1 MKKNNKGFSL
11 IELSIVLIIMG
22 LLVAGITGGAALIKS
37 AQLRSIITESNNQ
50 RAGYNTYYGQNDA
63 VPGGIDEALTIKT
76 SQQAWDALKTEN
88 IIDKEATGGFLPSK
102 FKRTYWFL
110 NTQGD
115 SASSFAKS
123 NVMVACGKASDSSE
137 KAAVDTIIDGK
148 DALSLLAKMDNGEG
162 DTGSVY
168 AITNT
173 SGGEALLNAAGV
185 KDPASDLT
193 NKYILMMKMDF

>member
-22 LLVAGITGGAALIKS
+22 LLVAGITGGSALIKS

-63 VPGGIDEALTIKT
+63 VPGGIDEALTIKS
-76 SQQAWDALKTEN
+76 SQEAWTALKTEN

-123 NVMVACGKASDSSE
+123 NVMVACGKTSSGEE
-137 KAAVDTIIDGK
+137 KAGVDTIFDGK
-148 DALSLLAKMDNGEG
+148 DAVSLLTKLDNGEG

-168 AITNT
+168 AITSES
-173 SGGEALLNAAGV
+173 SGETLLNASGV
-185 KDPASDLT
+185 ATPDADK
-193 NKYILMMKMDF
+193 KYILMMKMDF